1 MNELKDLLSELLCE
15 MQGLNEV
22 EIKELRKEWIDKLI
36 EVGNKKAIRVANLV
50 GDIAI
55 EQFKQVAQML

>member
-36 EVGNKKAIRVANLV
+36 EVGNKKGNKGGKSCLRYCDRTI
-50 GDIAI
+50 
-55 EQFKQVAQML
+55 

>member
-22 EIKELRKEWIDKLI
+22 EIKELRKRMD
-36 EVGNKKAIRVANLV
+36 
-50 GDIAI
+50 
-55 EQFKQVAQML
+55 

>member
-36 EVGNKKAIRVANLV
+36 EVGNKKARRVANLV
-50 GDIAI
+50 CDIAI
-55 EQFKQVAQML
+55 EQFKQVA

>member
-36 EVGNKKAIRVANLV
+36 EVGNKKAIRVVNLV
-50 GDIAI
+50 CDIAI
-55 EQFKQVAQML
+55 EQFKQVA

>member
-15 MQGLNEV
+15 MQGLNEF

-50 GDIAI
+50 CDIAI
-55 EQFKQVAQML
+55 EQFKQVA

>member
-22 EIKELRKEWIDKLI
+22 KIKELRKEWIDKLI

-50 GDIAI
+50 CDIAI
-55 EQFKQVAQML
+55 LR

>member
-50 GDIAI
+50 CDIAI
-55 EQFKQVAQML
+55 KQFKQVV

>member
-36 EVGNKKAIRVANLV
+36 EVGNKKAISVANLV
-50 GDIAI
+50 CDIAI
-55 EQFKQVAQML
+55 EQFKQVA

>member
-22 EIKELRKEWIDKLI
+22 KIKELRKEWIDKLI

-50 GDIAI
+50 CDIAI
-55 EQFKQVAQML
+55 KQFKQVV

>member
-36 EVGNKKAIRVANLV
+36 EVGNKKAIMVANLV
-50 GDIAI
+50 CDIAI
-55 EQFKQVAQML
+55 EQFKQVA

>member
-36 EVGNKKAIRVANLV
+36 EVGNKKAIRVSNLV
-50 GDIAI
+50 CDIAI
-55 EQFKQVAQML
+55 EQFKQVA

>member
-36 EVGNKKAIRVANLV
+36 EVGNKKAIRVENLV
-50 GDIAI
+50 CDIAI
-55 EQFKQVAQML
+55 EQFKQMV

>member
-50 GDIAI
+50 YDIAI
-55 EQFKQVAQML
+55 EQFKQVA

>member
-50 GDIAI
+50 CDIPI
-55 EQFKQVAQML
+55 EQFKQVA

>member
-36 EVGNKKAIRVANLV
+36 EVGNKKEIRVAKLV
-50 GDIAI
+50 CDIAI
-55 EQFKQVAQML
+55 EQFKQVA

>member
-50 GDIAI
+50 CDIVI
-55 EQFKQVAQML
+55 EQFKQVA

>member
-50 GDIAI
+50 CDIAI
-55 EQFKQVAQML
+55 EQSKQVA

>member
-50 GDIAI
+50 CDIAI
-55 EQFKQVAQML
+55 KQFKQVA